1 MLIYCFQDIR
11 ASVIEFRNPE
21 SNPARF
27 SGLTLCRLKGS
38 VLNLFPNGPRISAAY
53 EAI

>member
-53 EAI
+53 EVI